1 MSQEPK
7 SSGAPYPVLLIAGL
21 LLMFGGMYVSTNVK
35 LSFQDTMAEQG
46 IPLDLGK
53 TIAVIGV
60 FLILFPVINLF
71 FIKPL
76 VDAIAARSAELERTF
91 AEAEELRNEI
101 RSLKTDYE
109 AQLSRTEAEAREK
122 IQAQVREAQSLRTSL
137 MAEAQTVKEQMI
149 SQAQEE
155 IAREKDRVV
164 NELRIEVVNL
174 ALGAT
179 EKLLGE
185 NVDDA
190 RNRKLVEEFI
200 DKAEVPAH

>member
-101 RSLKTDYE
+101 RSLKSDYE

>member
-53 TIAVIGV
+53 TVAVIGV

-101 RSLKTDYE
+101 RSLKSDYE

>member
-1 MSQEPK
+1 
-7 SSGAPYPVLLIAGL
+7 
-21 LLMFGGMYVSTNVK
+21 MFGGMYVSTNVK

-101 RSLKTDYE
+101 RSLKSDYE

>member
-190 RNRKLVEEFI
+190 RNRKLVEDFI

>member
-21 LLMFGGMYVSTNVK
+21 LLMFGGMYVSTSIK

-71 FIKPL
+71 FVKPL
-76 VDAIAARSAELERTF
+76 VDAISARSAELERTF

-101 RSLKTDYE
+101 RALKTDYE
-109 AQLSRTEAEAREK
+109 AQLSRTEADAREK

-149 SQAQEE
+149 AQAQEE
-155 IAREKDRVV
+155 ISREKDRVV

-200 DKAEVPAH
+200 AQAEVPAH